1 MLTVVCTHL
10 QPDYQNLVWIV
21 SGLELVWS
29 ASTWSVDCK
38 RMMTSSAS
46 RHFLAI
52 EQHSWQILFRFCY
65 STVPMV
71 LIYQNE
77 MVRGE
82 LVGRLIF
89 LEGTWVHH
97 FSSKNAV
104 SQLKEHQYVSVH
116 QSQLKSQP
124 CEFRKLYG
132 IVKTEQNLLIPSSP
146 LPESRKQAKTTCPCA
161 LCLHSAHNDNTL

>member
-1 MLTVVCTHL
+1 MWCCLPLNTQSQITTMIWKPREVPVASFRPVFHKHMAVPCTDDH
-10 QPDYQNLVWIV
+10 QNLVWIV

-82 LVGRLIF
+82 LARRVIF

-104 SQLKEHQYVSVH
+104 SQLKEHQYVSGVFGV
-116 QSQLKSQP
+116 STMW
-124 CEFRKLYG
+124 
-132 IVKTEQNLLIPSSP
+132 I
-146 LPESRKQAKTTCPCA
+146 
-161 LCLHSAHNDNTL
+161 